1 VVKPELFSPL
11 MEVFEVV
18 TPDDYSPSIV
28 VHEVWAITLLT
39 VVFEV
44 TEVASPGMVVLD
56 VTSSSVVT
64 DVASLGAL

>member
-1 VVKPELFSPL
+1 VVTPELFSPL

-44 TEVASPGMVVLD
+44 TEVASPGTVVLD
-56 VTSSSVVT
+56 VTSSWDVT